1 MSMTPKL
8 LKQILEGVLFAAGK
22 PLSLTQLQE
31 LFAADDRPSKKEIE
45 AVLASLQKDCKSRG
59 FQLLQV
65 ASGWRM
71 QVRQELS
78 PWVSKLWEEKPQ
90 KYSRALLETLA
101 LIAYRQPIT
110 RGEIEEVRGV
120 AVSTQIM
127 KTLQER
133 DWVKVI
139 GHKEVPGR
147 PAMYA
152 TTKEFLDY
160 FNFSSLQQLPTL
172 TDLRDLDAI
181 AKQLNLLEKTDRPE
195 TSETL
200 ENKVVEQD
208 NSED

>member
-1 MSMTPKL
+1 MTPKL
-8 LKQILEGVLFAAGK
+8 IKQIIEGVLFAAGK
-22 PLSLTQLQE
+22 PVSITQLQE
-31 LFAADDRPSKKEIE
+31 VFDQDEKPSKKEIE
-45 AVLASLQKDCKSRG
+45 AVLVSLQKDCKNRG
-59 FQLLQV
+59 FQLLEV

-71 QVRQELS
+71 QVRQELA
-78 PWVSKLWEEKPQ
+78 PWVSRLWEEKPQ

-120 AVSTQIM
+120 TVSTQIM
-127 KTLQER
+127 KTLLER

-160 FNFSSLQQLPTL
+160 FN
-172 TDLRDLDAI
+172 
-181 AKQLNLLEKTDRPE
+181 
-195 TSETL
+195 
-200 ENKVVEQD
+200 
-208 NSED
+208 

>member
-1 MSMTPKL
+1 MTPKL
-8 LKQILEGVLFAAGK
+8 LKQILEGVLFAAAK
-22 PLSLTQLQE
+22 PLSLTQLQA
-31 LFAADDRPSKKEIE
+31 LFSEQEKPSKKELE
-45 AVLASLQKDCKSRG
+45 KMLASLQKDCKNRG
-59 FQLLQV
+59 FQLIEV

-120 AVSTQIM
+120 AVSTQIIR
-127 KTLQER
+127 TLQER
-133 DWVKVI
+133 EWIKII
-139 GHKEVPGR
+139 GYKEVPGR

-160 FNFSSLQQLPTL
+160 FNFTSLQQLPTL
-172 TDLRDLDAI
+172 AELRDIDTI
-181 AKQLNLLEKTDRPE
+181 AKQLTLLQTK
-195 TSETL
+195 
-200 ENKVVEQD
+200 ENKSTELSLSEQEID
-208 NSED
+208 

>member
-1 MSMTPKL
+1 MTPKL
-8 LKQILEGVLFAAGK
+8 IKQIIEGVLFAAGK
-22 PLSLTQLQE
+22 PVSITQLQE
-31 LFAADDRPSKKEIE
+31 VFDQDEKPSKKEIE
-45 AVLASLQKDCKSRG
+45 AVLVSLQKDCKNRG
-59 FQLLQV
+59 FQLLEV

-71 QVRQELS
+71 QVRQELA
-78 PWVSKLWEEKPQ
+78 PWVSRLWEEKPQ

-120 AVSTQIM
+120 TVSTQIM
-127 KTLQER
+127 KTLLER

-172 TDLRDLDAI
+172 ADLRDLDVI
-181 AKQLNLLEKTDRPE
+181 AGQLNLLDNVADAEDNGA
-195 TSETL
+195 L
-200 ENKVVEQD
+200 EDQAAEQEH
-208 NSED
+208 SED